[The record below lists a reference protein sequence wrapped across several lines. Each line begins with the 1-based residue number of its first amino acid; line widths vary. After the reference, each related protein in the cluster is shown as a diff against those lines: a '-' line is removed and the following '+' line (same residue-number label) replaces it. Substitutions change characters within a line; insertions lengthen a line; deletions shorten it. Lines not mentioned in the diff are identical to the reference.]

1 MTSLANPSLAE
12 TPVTIITGFLGSGE
26 DHAHPPTARSSNV
39 PVRRCGG

>member
-12 TPVTIITGFLGSGE
+12 TPVTIITGFLGSE